1 MQNPS
6 QPLGKKGPMKTACEI
21 MRFIHAYLAANDQVK
36 ATGEKADIKGYS
48 GWWVMPIKE
57 KTDE

>member
-6 QPLGKKGPMKTACEI
+6 QSFGKKGSMKTACEI
-21 MRFIHAYLAANDQVK
+21 MRFIHAFLEAKDHVN

-57 KTDE
+57 KADE